1 MGAGDKTKVARLSA
15 TGMTAYPSQET
26 EEMKVME
33 SRGRTCKDR
42 PKYVK
47 RESSERTKDSR
58 MIGRILRPLTNT
70 REKARI
76 LISKSWESKLASL
89 GRFLSFQPSFHP
101 LGAAAAQPKVMKGNG
116 NVQKTPSCPL
126 NAHHLVLGTG
136 SIHV

>member
-1 MGAGDKTKVARLSA
+1 MVFSESQERLLRRKEYNRALGDDLEGQGGRGVGTGDKTKAARLSA

-58 MIGRILRPLTNT
+58 MIGRTLRPLTNT

-89 GRFLSFQPSFHP
+89 GRFPSFQPSFHP
-101 LGAAAAQPKVMKGNG
+101 LGAASA
-116 NVQKTPSCPL
+116 
-126 NAHHLVLGTG
+126 
-136 SIHV
+136 